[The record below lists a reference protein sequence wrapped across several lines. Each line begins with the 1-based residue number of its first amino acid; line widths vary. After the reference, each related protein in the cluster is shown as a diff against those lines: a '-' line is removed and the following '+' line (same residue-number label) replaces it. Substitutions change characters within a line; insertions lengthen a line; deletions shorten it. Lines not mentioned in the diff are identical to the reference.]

1 MNPMHIDLLNL
12 IITVATD
19 EGYSFN
25 WRDVAYQAVNLTILL
40 LVLVYYLKQPVKNFL
55 IERRGIIGN
64 EIDDAQKAIA
74 EAKKIHAEYE
84 EKLKHLDEE
93 IRSLKESIQ
102 QQGEIERKEILK
114 QAEMASEKII
124 AEARESIELESAR
137 ARREIQS
144 QAIELALDIAEDLIK
159 QHLSSSDKQS
169 MLENFVKRMGEEK
182 WHQSQH

>member
-1 MNPMHIDLLNL
+1 MLIDLLNL

-19 EGYSFN
+19 DGGHSFN

-74 EAKKIHAEYE
+74 EAKKVHAEYE
-84 EKLKHLDEE
+84 EKLKHLDAE
-93 IRSLKESIQ
+93 IKSLKESIQ
-102 QQGEIERKEILK
+102 EQGEIERKEILK
-114 QAEMASEKII
+114 QAEITSEKVR

-137 ARREIQS
+137 ARRAIQS
-144 QAIELALDIAEDLIK
+144 EAITLALDIAEELIK
-159 QHLSSSDKQS
+159 QHISSSDKDKII
-169 MLENFVKRMGEEK
+169 ENFVKRMDEEK

>member
-1 MNPMHIDLLNL
+1 MHIDLLNL

-19 EGYSFN
+19 EAQTFN
-25 WRDVAYQAVNLTILL
+25 WRDVTYQAVNLTILL

-84 EKLKHLDEE
+84 EKLRHLDAE
-93 IRSLKESIQ
+93 IRSLKESIKE
-102 QQGEIERKEILK
+102 QGEVERKEILR
-114 QAEMASEKII
+114 QAEIASEKIR
-124 AEARESIELESAR
+124 ADARESIELESAR
-137 ARREIQS
+137 ARRAIQS
-144 QAIELALDIAEDLIK
+144 QAITLAIDIAEDLIK
-159 QHLSSSDKQS
+159 QNLSFSDKDK
-169 MLENFVKRMGEEK
+169 MIEKFVERMEEEK

>member
-1 MNPMHIDLLNL
+1 MHIDLLNL

-19 EGYSFN
+19 EGHTFN

-40 LVLVYYLKQPVKNFL
+40 LVLVYYLKQPIKNFL

-84 EKLKHLDEE
+84 EKLKHLDAE
-93 IRSLKESIQ
+93 IKSLKESIQ
-102 QQGEIERKEILK
+102 EQGEVERKEILK
-114 QAEMASEKII
+114 QAEIASEKIR

-137 ARREIQS
+137 ARRAIQLE
-144 QAIELALDIAEDLIK
+144 AITLALDIAEDLIK
-159 QHLSSSDKQS
+159 QHLSSSDKGK
-169 MLENFVKRMGEEK
+169 MIENFVKRMDEEK
-182 WHQSQH
+182 WRQSQH

>member
-19 EGYSFN
+19 EAHPFN

-55 IERRGIIGN
+55 IERRAIIGN

-84 EKLKHLDEE
+84 EKLKHLDAE
-93 IRSLKESIQ
+93 IKSLKESIRE
-102 QQGEIERKEILK
+102 QGEVERKEILK
-114 QAEMASEKII
+114 QAELASEKIR

-137 ARREIQS
+137 ARRAIQS
-144 QAIELALDIAEDLIK
+144 QAIELALDIAEDLIR
-159 QHLSSSDKQS
+159 QHLSPSDKER
-169 MLENFVKRMGEEK
+169 MIENFVKRMDEEK

>member
-1 MNPMHIDLLNL
+1 MPIDSLNL

-19 EGYSFN
+19 GGHLFN

-64 EIDDAQKAIA
+64 EIDDAQKVIA
-74 EAKKIHAEYE
+74 EAKKVHAEYE
-84 EKLKHLDEE
+84 EKLKHLDAE
-93 IRSLKESIQ
+93 IKSLKESIQ
-102 QQGEIERKEILK
+102 EQGEIERKEILK
-114 QAEMASEKII
+114 QAEITSEKIR

-137 ARREIQS
+137 ARRAIQS
-144 QAIELALDIAEDLIK
+144 EAITLALDIAEELIK
-159 QHLSSSDKQS
+159 QHISSSDKDKII
-169 MLENFVKRMGEEK
+169 ENFVKRMDEER